1 MKRAGLL
8 AADVGGTKTDIAL
21 GDCVQG
27 RLHIRYRQRYASAA
41 YADLDGLVEDFL
53 REAAEHGYEARGGH
67 ACLAVAGPVQGGRAT
82 LTNLPWRIDAT
93 VFAPRHGLGGARVVN
108 DFEAVG
114 YGIAH
119 LADSET
125 LVLQSGVVEMDGT
138 RAVIGAGTGLGV
150 AWLTAGPEGYRV
162 HPTEGGHVDFA
173 PADALQD
180 ELLARLRHDY
190 GHVSYERLLSG
201 SGLVRIFQ
209 FLMESGRGLPTTAF
223 EAALEQEDDAA
234 SVISSLALAGR
245 DPLALQALDLFV
257 AIYGA
262 YAGSLALATLPRGG
276 LYVAGGIAP
285 RIAEKLKAGSFMAAF
300 RAKGRFEALLASIP
314 VAVVMNPAVGLY
326 GAFELAAR
334 LAGGR

>member
-1 MKRAGLL
+1 MRRVALL

-21 GDCVQG
+21 GECPDGKLRVAF
-27 RLHIRYRQRYASAA
+27 RQRYPSAA
-41 YADLDGLVEDFL
+41 YADLDALVDAFL
-53 REAAEHGYEARGGH
+53 REASEHGCDVRGGQ
-67 ACLAVAGPVQGGRAT
+67 ACLAVAGPVQGERAT
-82 LTNLPWRIDAT
+82 LTNLPWRLDAAQ
-93 VFAPRHGLGGARVVN
+93 FAARHALAGACIVN

-114 YGIAH
+114 HGLAH
-119 LADSET
+119 LADDET
-125 LVLQSGVVEMDGT
+125 LILQPGVAHQGGT

-150 AWLTAGPEGYRV
+150 AWLTMGPDGYRV

-180 ELLARLRHDY
+180 ELLASLRHEY

-209 FLMESGRGLPTTAF
+209 FLMEAGRGLPTTAF
-223 EAALEQEDDAA
+223 EAALQQGDDAA

-245 DPLALQALDLFV
+245 DPLAMQALDLFV

-285 RIAEKLKAGSFMAAF
+285 RIADKLEEGGFMTAF

-326 GAFELAAR
+326 GAFEIAAR
-334 LAGGR
+334 RTAGR